1 MAIKDYFSQQ
11 SKVYAAFRPT
21 YPDNLYEFIFHH
33 LKNRDV
39 AWDCATGNGQV
50 ARKLSTVFSKVF
62 ATDISQQQIAE
73 GFPADNIFYSVSSA
87 EKTSFEENQ
96 FDLITVGQ
104 ALHWINTSEFYREVN
119 RTAKQGALLAVW
131 GYSLL
136 RIDAKIDERFDDFY
150 FNIVGPYWDAARKLV
165 EEKYKGVPFPFEEIS
180 SPEFF
185 IEAKWSLDQFSGY
198 LSSWSST
205 RQYIKENGKDP
216 VPDFIETVKPLWK
229 ADETKAIRFPVF
241 LKLGKVHH

>member
-1 MAIKDYFSQQ
+1 MIKDYFSQQ
-11 SKVYAAFRPT
+11 SKLYAAFRPT
-21 YPDNLYEFIFHH
+21 YPDNLYEFIFQH
-33 LKNRDV
+33 LKNHDV

-50 ARKLSTVFSKVF
+50 AQKLATVFSNVF
-62 ATDISQQQIAE
+62 ATDISQQQIDE
-73 GFPADNIFYSVSSA
+73 GFSADNIFYSVGSA
-87 EKTSFEENQ
+87 EKISFDDHQ

-104 ALHWINTSEFYREVN
+104 ALHWINTADFYKEVN

-136 RIDAKIDERFDDFY
+136 RVNPKIDDRFEDFY

-165 EEKYKGVPFPFEEIS
+165 EQKYKYIPFPFEEIR

-185 IEAKWSLDQFSGY
+185 IEAQWSLDQFSGY

-216 VPDFIETVKPLWK
+216 VPEFIETIKPLWK
-229 ADETKAIRFPVF
+229 TEETKAIRFPVF
-241 LKLGKVHH
+241 LKLGKVHP